1 VQIIDLYVVFAVA
14 TALVQVTFNAEDI
27 WFRREKLK
35 SYLNNFTFQET
46 MRYREGCD
54 IMICTILV

>member
-1 VQIIDLYVVFAVA
+1 VVFAVA

-35 SYLNNFTFQET
+35 SYLNNFTFQENNEIQ
-46 MRYREGCD
+46 RG
-54 IMICTILV
+54 L